1 VGLSNSVCN
10 ACTLMSQGTGMIK
23 LYYGRPYGVYSTFVL
38 LNSQVDQVN
47 WGGWVGWDGAS
58 EYLST
63 STYAEYNTQAYTDP
77 AVGTSPYPSILFY
90 PTTGAGG
97 VIPTGGNTGSYGALT
112 IRYSRPRVSH
122 WEPLASLKLLDWNGN
137 TGAARTDPQGIS
149 RGIRACGPAILPSAQ
164 PEKDAGAA
172 WRRGLQVSRTV
183 HIPA

>member
-10 ACTLMSQGTGMIK
+10 ACTLMSQGTGMTK

-47 WGGWVGWDGAS
+47 PGGWVGWDGAS

-77 AVGTSPYPSILFY
+77 AVGSSPYPSILFY
-90 PTTGAGG
+90 PTIGAGG

-122 WEPLASLKLLDWNGN
+122 SEPLASLKLLDWNGN
-137 TGAARTDPQGIS
+137 TGAALS
-149 RGIRACGPAILPSAQ
+149 RSARHFARHSGVRACHTSI
-164 PEKDAGAA
+164 
-172 WRRGLQVSRTV
+172 RT
-183 HIPA
+183 A